1 MSIELRV
8 VYKDVNREE
17 FYSPIISTGPFSGY
31 AEYWEPIITQ
41 LNWEWVQ
48 LVKTAGLPLLLV
60 QDKLDEIR
68 EEFQQL
74 HRGISLS
81 DNIPDEVKDVTLKR
95 IELIMTVIDDIRA
108 DPDRF
113 SHVSLG

>member
-17 FYSPIISTGPFSGY
+17 LYSPIISTGPSSGY

-41 LNWEWVQ
+41 LNLEWVQ
-48 LVKTAGLPLLLV
+48 LVKTAGLRLLLYR
-60 QDKLDEIR
+60 DRLDEIR
-68 EEFQQL
+68 KEFQQL

-81 DNIPDEVKDVTLKR
+81 DNIPDEAKDVALKR
-95 IELIMTVIDDIRA
+95 IELIITVIDDIGT
-108 DPDRF
+108 DPDKF
-113 SHVSLG
+113 AHVYLG